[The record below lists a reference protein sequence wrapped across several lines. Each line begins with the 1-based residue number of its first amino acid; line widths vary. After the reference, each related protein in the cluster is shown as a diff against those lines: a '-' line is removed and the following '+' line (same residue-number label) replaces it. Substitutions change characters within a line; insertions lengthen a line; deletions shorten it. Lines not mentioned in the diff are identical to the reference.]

1 MTNLI
6 AFTVGL
12 GAVVVA
18 ALTLDAVMRHQD
30 RHRWADY
37 QCPPRPVRESLAAYR
52 SQRPRR
58 SRDTY
63 AL

>member
-30 RHRWADY
+30 RIPIPETQEEPCHVRHLTHTCHHHRVSADG
-37 QCPPRPVRESLAAYR
+37 L
-52 SQRPRR
+52 
-58 SRDTY
+58 
-63 AL
+63 